1 MLAEARGGEEAKKI
15 AEERGSSG
23 RSSGSGGDMHGSG
36 RIALLRLGIL
46 THIHV
51 CAHRHTSAAVRWAT
65 SVRVRRRRGVK
76 FSAAGALLVKVPRL
90 AAVVPP

>member
-36 RIALLRLGIL
+36 RIALLRLGIHIYMCVL
-46 THIHV
+46 TGIRPLL
-51 CAHRHTSAAVRWAT
+51 CAGPLRSESVAVGGSNSAP
-65 SVRVRRRRGVK
+65 RVR
-76 FSAAGALLVKVPRL
+76 S
-90 AAVVPP
+90 